1 MNSAFRFAD
10 EKVLIGLAVIPLLL
24 ILYIITRRLQKR
36 QLQKWGD
43 QLLLNRLMPDF
54 SSTRTFIKFVIWI
67 LAFGIMIL
75 ALARPQFG
83 TKLSE
88 VKRKGIEMIIALD
101 VSNSMMAEDIQPN
114 RLENAKMAISR
125 LVDRL
130 ENDKIGLIV
139 FAGDAYIQMP
149 VTTDYMAAKLFLNS
163 INTQIVPKQGTA
175 IGSAIHLAMRSFT
188 PNSDKSRAIVII
200 TDGEDHEEDAVA
212 AAKEAA
218 AAGIIIHTIGIGSA
232 QGVPIPVTSASGQ
245 KDYRTDYEG
254 QVIISKLNEDL
265 LRQIAAAGDGTYV
278 RATASRTGLT
288 AILDEMNKMEK
299 QEIQMKVYSEFDEQ
313 FVYYAGFAI
322 FLLLIDF
329 SLNSRKNKWLQSKM
343 KNLFICLI
351 LLSSALTLKA
361 QPGRGEIRQGNRY
374 FKKEKF
380 DTAEL
385 AYRKALEEKK
395 VNKIAEFNLGD
406 ALYRQKKFEEAGHQ
420 FEAAASNEVV
430 KTNSAK
436 AYHNLGNSLLQAG
449 KIEESINAYKDAL
462 RRNPGDLDTKY
473 NLAYA
478 QRMKKQQNDKKD
490 KSDKNDKNNDKKD
503 QQQKQ
508 DQQQQQQ
515 QQEQKDQ
522 KADQQ
527 QSKTQNVKISKEDAK
542 RLLDAL
548 TTDEKKVQEK
558 VKKEKANASKVR
570 TIKDW

>member
-1 MNSAFRFAD
+1 MNSAFRFED
-10 EKVLIGLAVIPLLL
+10 EKALIGLAVIPLLL
-24 ILYIITRRLQKR
+24 ILYIIAIRYQKR
-36 QLQKWGD
+36 QLLKWGD
-43 QLLLNRLMPDF
+43 QVLLNRLMPDF
-54 SSTRTFIKFVIWI
+54 SSSRTFIKFVIWV
-67 LAFGIMIL
+67 LALGIMTL

-163 INTQIVPKQGTA
+163 INTQIVPKQGTSIA
-175 IGSAIHLAMRSFT
+175 SAIHLAMRSFS

-200 TDGEDHEEDAVA
+200 TDGEDHEEDAVV

-232 QGVPIPVTSASGQ
+232 QGVPIPITSAGGQ

-254 QVIISKLNEDL
+254 KVIISKLNEDL
-265 LRQIAAAGDGTYV
+265 LKQIAVAGGGTYV

-288 AILDEMNKMEK
+288 TILDEMNKMEK
-299 QEIQMKVYSEFDEQ
+299 QEIQMKIYSEYDEQ
-313 FVYYAGFAI
+313 FLYYAGFAL

-329 SLNSRKNKWLQSKM
+329 MISSSKNRWLVKNM
-343 KNLFICLI
+343 KNMFII
-351 LLSSALTLKA
+351 LLMIGLAHPIQA
-361 QPGRGEIRQGNRY
+361 QSGRGDIRQGNRN
-374 FKKEKF
+374 FKNEKF
-380 DTAEL
+380 DVAES
-385 AYRKALEEKK
+385 AYKKALEEKK
-395 VNKIAEFNLGD
+395 VSKIAEFNLGD
-406 ALYRQKKFEEAGHQ
+406 ALYRQKKFEEAGRQ
-420 FEAAASNEVV
+420 FEAAAANDAE
-430 KTNSAK
+430 KINSAR

-449 KIEESINAYKDAL
+449 KVEESINAYKDAL
-462 RRNPGDLDTKY
+462 RRNPADLDTKY
-473 NLAYA
+473 NLSYA
-478 QRMKKQQNDKKD
+478 QLMKKKQESEKN
-490 KSDKNDKNNDKKD
+490 DKNDKNDKKEKKEGD
-503 QQQKQ
+503 QQQPQ
-508 DQQQQQQ
+508 D
-515 QQEQKDQ
+515 QKDQ
-522 KADQQ
+522 KSEQQ
-527 QSKTQNVKISKEDAK
+527 QAKEQNVKMSKEDAK
-542 RLLDAL
+542 RLLEAL
-548 TTDEKKVQEK
+548 ATDEKKVQEK

>member
-1 MNSAFRFAD
+1 MNSAFRFED
-10 EKVLIGLAVIPLLL
+10 EKVLIGLAIIPLLFVLYL
-24 ILYIITRRLQKR
+24 ITKSYQNK

-54 SSTRTFIKFVIWI
+54 SSTRIFIKFVIWI

-200 TDGEDHEEDAVA
+200 TDGEDHEEDAIA

-218 AAGIIIHTIGIGSA
+218 AAGIIIHTIGIGSS
-232 QGVPIPVTSASGQ
+232 QGVPIPVTTDNGQ

-254 QVIISKLNEDL
+254 KVIISKLNEDL
-265 LRQIAAAGDGTYV
+265 LRQIAAAGGGTYV
-278 RATASRTGLT
+278 RATASRTGLS
-288 AILDEMNKMEK
+288 AILDEINKMEK

-313 FVYYAGFAI
+313 FVYYAGFAL

-329 SLNSRKNKWLQSKM
+329 SLNSRKNKWLQSLQ
-343 KNLFICLI
+343 LFG
-351 LLSSALTLKA
+351 K
-361 QPGRGEIRQGNRY
+361 
-374 FKKEKF
+374 
-380 DTAEL
+380 
-385 AYRKALEEKK
+385 RK
-395 VNKIAEFNLGD
+395 V
-406 ALYRQKKFEEAGHQ
+406 
-420 FEAAASNEVV
+420 
-430 KTNSAK
+430 
-436 AYHNLGNSLLQAG
+436 
-449 KIEESINAYKDAL
+449 
-462 RRNPGDLDTKY
+462 
-473 NLAYA
+473 
-478 QRMKKQQNDKKD
+478 
-490 KSDKNDKNNDKKD
+490 
-503 QQQKQ
+503 
-508 DQQQQQQ
+508 
-515 QQEQKDQ
+515 
-522 KADQQ
+522 
-527 QSKTQNVKISKEDAK
+527 
-542 RLLDAL
+542 
-548 TTDEKKVQEK
+548 
-558 VKKEKANASKVR
+558 
-570 TIKDW
+570 

>member
-1 MNSAFRFAD
+1 MNSAFRFED

-24 ILYIITRRLQKR
+24 VLYLITKRYQKR

-43 QLLLNRLMPDF
+43 QILLNRLMPDF
-54 SSTRTFIKFVIWI
+54 SSTRTFMKFMIWV
-67 LAFGIMIL
+67 LAFGIMVL

-88 VKRKGIEMIIALD
+88 VKRKGIEMILALD

-114 RLENAKMAISR
+114 RLENAKMAISM

-149 VTTDYMAAKLFLNS
+149 VTTDYMAAKLFLSS

-188 PNSDKSRAIVII
+188 LNSDKSRAIVII
-200 TDGEDHEEDAVA
+200 TDGENHEEGAVE

-218 AAGIIIHTIGIGSA
+218 DAGIIIHTIGIGSS

-254 QVIISKLNEDL
+254 KVIISKLNEDL
-265 LRQIAAAGDGTYV
+265 LRQVAAAGGGTYV

-288 AILDEMNKMEK
+288 TILDEMNKMEK
-299 QEIQMKVYSEFDEQ
+299 QEIQMKVYSEYDEQ
-313 FVYYAGFAI
+313 FVYYAGFAL

-329 SLNSRKNKWLQSKM
+329 ILNSRKNKWLQSKM

-351 LLSSALTLKA
+351 FLSLAFQLKA
-361 QPGRGEIRQGNRY
+361 QPGRGDIRQGNRY
-374 FKKEKF
+374 FKNEKF
-380 DTAEL
+380 DNAEL

-395 VNKIAEFNLGD
+395 VNKLAEFNLGD
-406 ALYRQKKFEEAGHQ
+406 ALYRQKKYEEAGHQ
-420 FEAAASNEVV
+420 FEAAASNEIV

-473 NLAYA
+473 NLCYA
-478 QRMKKQQNDKKD
+478 QHMKKQQDQQKQQNGDKN
-490 KSDKNDKNNDKKD
+490 DKNDKNNDKKD
-503 QQQKQ
+503 QQQ
-508 DQQQQQQ
+508 
-515 QQEQKDQ
+515 
-522 KADQQ
+522 
-527 QSKTQNVKISKEDAK
+527 QSNTQNVKISKEDAK
-542 RLLDAL
+542 RLLEAL
-548 TTDEKKVQEK
+548 ATDEKKVQEK